1 MSETISQTP
10 AQAADDIAVVGYSFR
25 LPQDVKDDLG
35 FWDVLENRQ
44 NLMTSWPESRMN
56 AQSFLDTKPD
66 KPFPKGAHF
75 ITEDI
80 AGFDAPFFSVTAKE
94 AAAMDPMQRLTLE
107 ASYRAFEKAGFPTES
122 LKGSQTA
129 VFHASM
135 LEDYARLTAMDP
147 DNAERTAITGGTVSC
162 VIPNR
167 VSWYFDLRGPSVH
180 VNTACS
186 SSLVAVDMACKTLRS
201 GDASC
206 ALVTGAN
213 LLLDPAIFHLL
224 SSQNFLSPDS
234 RCYSFDHRASGYARG
249 EGIIAV
255 VLKPVT
261 AAVRDGDMIRAVIR
275 ATGSNQDGYTPI
287 LTQPSQKAQ
296 QELIEHVY
304 KQANLSLA
312 DTRYVEAHGT
322 GTPVGDPI
330 EARAIGRVFRR
341 YRSQKEPLYMQV
353 HFSSFLLHGSVK
365 SNIGHLEGASGL
377 AGLLKVIL
385 TLERGIIPPNALFEK
400 INPAIDADFW
410 HISIPTASV
419 FWPSQ
424 GVRRASVNSFG
435 FGGSNTHVVVDD
447 ALHYLR
453 ERNLS
458 GNHCTVEVSK
468 NAAGQL
474 VSPSPTIDG
483 PLETFSNPDLSTPGS
498 EKATYTG
505 ATSPSSTTETLPK
518 LLVWTAAD
526 EQAAKRSICDY
537 ELFYGKEIAASRT
550 KLDRLAYTLAARRTH
565 ILWRSFAIVSNDQ
578 DGAPSLDCVKPMRSS
593 TDATLAF
600 VFTGQGAQYAGM
612 GWDLIQYPVFADTLQ
627 RIDNIYESLGC
638 TWSIF
643 NELRSSKNIDL
654 PEYSQPLSTAVQIAL
669 LELLAS
675 FGIAPKA
682 VVGHSSGEVAAA
694 YAIGALSLPS
704 ACKVSYFRG
713 QLAGKLRAA
722 NASSPGAM
730 MSINLAEVNVA
741 GYLSAIGAEA
751 SLVCVACINSPLNC
765 TLSGPETAIDAI
777 KAQADKDSI
786 FAQKLKTGVAYHS
799 PAMEAIAEEYRTRMG
814 PLDGASRQDL
824 KVASGIPMVS
834 SVSGKVVRPAALQT
848 GQYWVNNMVSPVRFA
863 DAIQLLTQEPS
874 KVKIGLSSITDLVE
888 IGSHPALR
896 RVAQDTI
903 RQAGNKKQLIR
914 YSAALQR
921 SHPAIQTT
929 LALVGQ
935 LFCLGHNV
943 SITAVNQMAGAGSM
957 DLTKKP
963 AFLVDTPEYPFDRSQ
978 KYWAESRISRD
989 YRLRGKPNGDVL
1001 GARASDWNPLAPRW
1015 RNFLSVESVPWTGH
1029 HKISDTALYPAAGML
1044 VMAIEAVQQM
1054 VSSDHEV
1061 AGFLVKQAD
1070 FISPIIV
1077 QNTWEER
1084 TETQVLLR
1092 PLNVPQVHGKDGA
1105 SGFEIDIFSY
1115 TREIWTRCFH
1125 ASIQVEYKQSTSV
1138 YGSEHRE
1145 LSHYEAQ
1152 RQFSQATESCVWPID
1167 SAVLYRDAA
1176 EVGLQYGDWFQL
1188 TQNVRWDAKITAVAS
1203 VDVSKDRY
1211 RTNSLVHPAVLDQ
1224 AFHVLRVSSGQQFAA
1239 NVPIRLVGAWFASS
1253 PKWQTPG
1260 TGSIRWISTSTSAVA
1275 FEDAQ
1280 GHGERGTLAALAD
1293 DGTVL
1298 CTIDQAI
1305 TAAVSNETASREK
1318 KLLYSTEWKPQISLL
1333 EPQQLYAVCK
1343 ADPSERDETSVV
1355 RNHAKICS
1363 ALDLVSV
1370 RVLQKL
1376 DRAMIPDALIRHV
1389 EWMDHHVSNM
1399 TPEDRLLGETIRNE
1413 ELEARLVEVEKVL
1426 PAWKLYTTC
1435 ARKLPQILTG
1445 EIDPL
1450 QVVFESDQAEIFYAD
1465 LFQKLCQDGRLGTIL
1480 DLVSHETP
1488 AQRVLEVGAGTG
1500 GMTGHVLSLLQQREE
1515 RTGGSSFAE
1524 YTYTDI
1530 SPMFFERAGNR
1541 WPHLKA
1547 QGRLIF
1553 KTFNLDK
1560 PIEDQGFQTGSYDLV
1575 VAASVLHAT
1584 PYLEAT
1590 VRNVRRAL
1598 KPGGRLILLE
1608 VINPDDI
1615 ATNFMAGLVPGWWV
1629 AREEWRHHS
1638 AAVPE
1643 HLWDKCL
1650 RDNGFSGNDVV
1661 LRDYKNDSC
1670 HIMSIIISTAVEDHK
1685 PTPEPKSGKLVII
1698 VDEQKSYRQTRLA
1711 ELVQRELDPEGIKDS
1726 SICAFSLD
1734 ELSQSL
1740 RNTTEDDIVVCI
1752 AEVHNQPLLSEL
1764 SEDSFKCL
1772 QYLVRNASKL
1782 LWATACS
1789 VNSEE
1794 YASYGVMQGFFRA
1807 IRAEQADNHII
1818 SLSIED
1824 KVDSLKTAQFI
1835 AKTFH
1840 VSFESPA
1847 SKELEYLVRDGLLM
1861 TGRAIEDVSG
1871 NDTLASLSSRQ
1882 LQNKAWYDGPAL
1894 QLSIGTHGALDTLRF
1909 VPDTKRDTDLGPNEV
1924 EIDAKAWGVSDNDV
1938 KTAMGRRQG
1947 FHDGLQLGF
1956 DCAGIVTRVGR
1967 NCSSFKPGDRV
1978 CMVVPGCMRQYPRGN
1993 EKAVCKISEPMSYEA
2008 ATSILVPYMT
2018 AYHAMIDMARIER
2031 DDKVLIHTAASI
2043 VGQTA
2048 VRIAQMQG
2056 AEIIATYSNTSERD
2070 ILTKSM
2076 GIPEDHIF
2084 DNSNIA
2090 FIQNVMQLTDRH
2102 GVDVVFNQLVDED
2115 MFRASCECLASG
2127 GRFLEMN
2134 RSNINANATLPIGI
2148 FDRNASF
2155 SIIDVFSLNLKTTGK
2170 LLKKSMELIMEDEH
2184 IAHLKPLHCF
2194 SASEVEQAFQELQ
2207 KGNNL
2212 GHVIIKPQADDVVPK
2227 FIQEQPSW
2235 KFDAD
2240 ASYLIAGGSGGLGRA
2255 IARWM
2260 VDRGAKN
2267 LIIPSRSGA
2276 ASKAAREVVKELTAR
2291 GVSIVTPECDVSSE
2305 TDLANVLDD
2314 CSRTMPPIKGCINAA
2329 MVLQDAVFQSSMTF
2343 EQWSMTMRSKV
2354 QTSRNL
2360 HRLLPKNLDFFIMLS
2375 SIAGV
2380 IGQMAS
2386 ANYSGGCTYQDALVR
2401 YRLAHG
2407 QAALSLDIGWMRN
2420 IGIVAENS
2428 AYQRQR
2434 QSLEDMKQIVDTE
2447 LLSVLAM
2454 YCDPE
2459 AQLSQTVA
2467 QANGQVLLGLKT
2479 PADLLMRGRIPPQLM
2494 DRPLFAPFS
2503 FIADSGVTAANGATA
2518 NGEAAAGVRF
2528 QQASSSEERVDV
2540 VLRALAARLARAMS
2554 ISSDDV
2560 EPNKTLSHYG
2570 VDSLMSVDLRNWL
2583 GREFGATL
2591 SVFEIM
2597 GGAAIAKI
2605 VGLVVERST
2614 TV

>member
-1 MSETISQTP
+1 MAQTTSQIP
-10 AQAADDIAVVGYSFR
+10 DQGNGDIAVVGYSFR
-25 LPQDVKDDLG
+25 LPQDVNDDLS
-35 FWDVLENRQ
+35 FWDVLENRR

-80 AGFDAPFFSVTAKE
+80 ASFDAPFFSVTAKE

-249 EGIIAV
+249 EGIVAV
-255 VLKPVT
+255 VLKPIA

-287 LTQPSQKAQ
+287 LTQPSQNAQ

-304 KQANLSLA
+304 KQAKLPLTE
-312 DTRYVEAHGT
+312 TRYVEAHGT

-330 EARAIGRVFRR
+330 EARAIGRVFRK
-341 YRSQKEPLYMQV
+341 YRSEKEPLYI
-353 HFSSFLLHGSVK
+353 GSVK

-377 AGLLKVIL
+377 AGLLKVVL
-385 TLERGIIPPNALFEK
+385 SLERGVIPPNALFEK

-424 GVRRASVNSFG
+424 GLRRASVNSFG
-435 FGGSNTHVVVDD
+435 FGGSNTHVVIDD

-453 ERNLS
+453 ERDLP
-458 GNHCTVEVSK
+458 GNHCTVTIPK
-468 NAAGQL
+468 NVVGKL
-474 VSPSPTIDG
+474 VSPQSPIIDG
-483 PLETFSNPDLSTPGS
+483 PLEDFSDSELSVDS
-498 EKATYTG
+498 EKTANTK
-505 ATSPSSTTETLPK
+505 ASSQSSTTERLPK
-518 LLVWTAAD
+518 LLVWSAAD
-526 EQAAKRSICDY
+526 EQATKRSIHDY
-537 ELFYGKEIAASRT
+537 ELFYNEKIVGDRV

-565 ILWRSFAIVSNDQ
+565 MLWRSFSIIGNDQ
-578 DGAPSLDCVKPMRSS
+578 DGKTGLDTAKPMRSS
-593 TDATLAF
+593 ADATLAF
-600 VFTGQGAQYAGM
+600 VFTGQGAQYTGM
-612 GWDLIQYPVFADTLQ
+612 GWDLVKYPVFSDTLQ
-627 RIDNIYESLGC
+627 RIDKIYESLGC
-638 TWSIF
+638 SWSIF
-643 NELRSSKNIDL
+643 DELRSSKNIDL
-654 PEYSQPLSTAVQIAL
+654 PQYSQPLSTAVQIAL

-682 VVGHSSGEVAAA
+682 VVGHSSGEIAAA
-694 YAIGALSLPS
+694 YAIGALSLES

-713 QLAGKLRAA
+713 QLAGKLKAN

-730 MSINLAEVNVA
+730 MSINLTEANVPE
-741 GYLSAIGAEA
+741 YLAAIGDEV
-751 SLVCVACINSPLNC
+751 SSVCIACMNSPLNC
-765 TLSGPETAIDAI
+765 TLSGPEPAIDAI
-777 KAQADKDSI
+777 KAQADKDGI

-799 PAMEAIAEEYRTRMG
+799 PAMEAIAEEYITRMG
-814 PLDGASRQDL
+814 SLEGASRQDL
-824 KVASGIPMVS
+824 KVASAIPMVS
-834 SVSGKVVRPAALQT
+834 SVSGKIVRPATLKT
-848 GQYWVNNMVSPVRFA
+848 GQYWVNNMVSPVRFT
-863 DAIQLLTQEPS
+863 DAVQLLTQEPS
-874 KVKIGLSSITDLVE
+874 KVKIGLSNITDLVE

-903 RQAGNKKQLIR
+903 RQTGNKKQSIR
-914 YSAALQR
+914 YHAALQR
-921 SHPAIQTT
+921 SHPPIQTT
-929 LALVGQ
+929 LELVGQ
-935 LFCLGHNV
+935 LFCLGHSV
-943 SITAVNQMAGAGSM
+943 SISAVNQESGVESKELAR
-957 DLTKKP
+957 KP
-963 AFLVDTPEYPFDRSQ
+963 TFLVDTPDYPFDRSQ

-989 YRLRGKPNGDVL
+989 YRLRGKVNGDFL

-1015 RNFLSVESVPWTGH
+1015 RNFLSVETLPWAGH

-1054 VSSDHEV
+1054 VPSDREV
-1061 AGFLVKQAD
+1061 SGFLVKQAD
-1070 FISPIIV
+1070 FISPILV
-1077 QNTWEER
+1077 QETWEDR
-1084 TETQVLLR
+1084 TETQVHLR
-1092 PLNVPQVHGKDGA
+1092 SVDLQKNHNKDN
-1105 SGFEIDIFSY
+1105 SLEFEVDIFSY
-1115 TREIWTRCFH
+1115 TRESWVKCFS
-1125 ASIQVEYKQSTSV
+1125 ASIHVDYNESTSI
-1138 YGSEHRE
+1138 ERRQ
-1145 LSHYEAQ
+1145 LSDTKI
-1152 RQFSQATESCVWPID
+1152 RKRFSQAEESCVWPVD

-1176 EVGLQYGDWFQL
+1176 DVGLQYGDWFQL
-1188 TQNVRWDAKITAVAS
+1188 VQDARWDAKATAVAS

-1211 RTNSLVHPAVLDQ
+1211 KTNSLVHPAVLDQ

-1239 NVPIRLVGAWFASS
+1239 NVPIRLMDAWFASS
-1253 PKWQTPG
+1253 PKWQTPD

-1298 CTIDQAI
+1298 CTIEQAI
-1305 TAAVSNETASREK
+1305 TAAVSNETASKDK

-1333 EPQQLYAVCK
+1333 EPQQLSLVCK
-1343 ADPSERDETSVV
+1343 ADPSERDETTVV

-1370 RVLQKL
+1370 RVLQRL
-1376 DRAMIPDALIRHV
+1376 DRAKIPDALARHV
-1389 EWMDHHVSNM
+1389 EWMEHHVSNM
-1399 TPEDRLLGETIRNE
+1399 TPEDRLLGEYISDE
-1413 ELEARLVEVEKVL
+1413 DLEARLIEVEEVL

-1488 AQRVLEVGAGTG
+1488 AQRILEVGAGTG

-1530 SPMFFERAGNR
+1530 SPMFFERAGDR

-1547 QGRLIF
+1547 QGRLTF

-1560 PIEDQGFQTGSYDLV
+1560 PIEDQGFQTGSYDIV

-1629 AREEWRHHS
+1629 AREEWRPHS

-1661 LRDYKNDSC
+1661 LRDYKSDSC
-1670 HIMSIIISTAVEDHK
+1670 HIMSILISTAVE
-1685 PTPEPKSGKLVII
+1685 EPKLAPEVNSGKLVIV

-1711 ELVQRELDPEGIKDS
+1711 ELVQKELDPEGTKS
-1726 SICAFSLD
+1726 LSICAFTLD

-1740 RNTTEDDIVVCI
+1740 SDVTPDDVVVCI
-1752 AEVHNQPLLSEL
+1752 AEVHNQPLLSKL
-1764 SEDSFKCL
+1764 SEESFKCL
-1772 QYLVRNASKL
+1772 QYLVGNTTKL
-1782 LWATACS
+1782 LWATAS
-1789 VNSEE
+1789 TIDSED
-1794 YASYGVMQGFFRA
+1794 YASYGTMQGFFRA
-1807 IRAEQADNHII
+1807 IRAEQADSHII
-1818 SLSIED
+1818 SLSIEG

-1835 AKTFH
+1835 AKTFRA
-1840 VSFESPA
+1840 SFESLS

-1871 NDTLASLSSRQ
+1871 NEKLASLSSRQ
-1882 LQNKAWYDGPAL
+1882 LQHKAWYDGPAL

-1909 VPDTKRDTDLGPNEV
+1909 VRDTKHDVDLGPNEV
-1924 EIDAKAWGVSDNDV
+1924 EVDAKAWGLSQKDLQTVMD
-1938 KTAMGRRQG
+1938 RQD
-1947 FHDGLQLGF
+1947 FHHGLQLGAE
-1956 DCAGIVTRVGR
+1956 CAGIVTRVGR
-1967 NCSSFKPGDRV
+1967 DCDGSIKIGDRV
-1978 CMVVPGCMRQYPRGN
+1978 CMVAPGCMRQYPRGN
-1993 EKAVCKISEPMSYEA
+1993 EKTVYKIPEAMSFEA
-2008 ATSILVPYMT
+2008 TTSMLIPSMT
-2018 AYHAMIDMARIER
+2018 AYHALINVGRLER
-2031 DDKVLIHTAASI
+2031 EEKVIIHTAASA
-2043 VGQTA
+2043 VGQAA

-2056 AEIIATYSNTSERD
+2056 AEIIATFSTPLERGA
-2070 ILTKSM
+2070 LSKTM
-2076 GIPEDHIF
+2076 GLSEDHILDSASIDF
-2084 DNSNIA
+2084 TQA
-2090 FIQNVMQLTDRH
+2090 VMQLTGED
-2102 GVDVVFNQLVDED
+2102 GVDVVFNQLAGED
-2115 MFRASCECLASG
+2115 VVRASYECLAAG
-2127 GRFLEMN
+2127 GRFLDISRHTREAN
-2134 RSNINANATLPIGI
+2134 SALSINT
-2148 FDRNASF
+2148 FDRNTSF
-2155 SIIDVFSLNLKTTGK
+2155 SVIDVLDLNARTIGGLM
-2170 LLKKSMELIMEDEH
+2170 KKSVELMEQGHVQPPQLQ
-2184 IAHLKPLHCF
+2184 CF
-2194 SASEVEQAFQELQ
+2194 NASEVEGAFQALQ
-2207 KGNNL
+2207 NSDISGR
-2212 GHVIIKPQADDVVPK
+2212 VIIKPQAEDVVPK
-2227 FIQEQPSW
+2227 FIQEQQSW
-2235 KFDAD
+2235 KFDAN
-2240 ASYLIAGGSGGLGRA
+2240 ASYMIAGGSGGLGRA
-2255 IARWM
+2255 IAKWM
-2260 VDRGAKN
+2260 VDNGAKN

-2276 ASKAAREVVKELTAR
+2276 ASKAAQEVVEELTAR
-2291 GVSIVTPECDVSSE
+2291 GVKIVTPRCDVASE
-2305 TDLANVLDD
+2305 TDLSDALDE
-2314 CSRTMPPIKGCINAA
+2314 CCRTMPPIKGCINAA

-2343 EQWSMTMRSKV
+2343 EQWNLTMRSKA
-2354 QTSRNL
+2354 QTSWNL
-2360 HRLLPKNLDFFIMLS
+2360 HRFLPKDLDFFIMLS

-2407 QAALSLDIGWMRN
+2407 QSALSLDIGWMRN
-2420 IGIVAENS
+2420 VGIVAENS

-2434 QSLEDMKQIVDTE
+2434 QSLEDMKQIEDTE
-2447 LLSVLAM
+2447 LLAALTM
-2454 YCDPE
+2454 YCDPNSP
-2459 AQLSQTVA
+2459 LSQTVA
-2467 QANGQVLLGLKT
+2467 QAKGQVLLGLNT
-2479 PADLLMRGRIPPQLM
+2479 PADLLGKGRSPPQLL

-2503 FIADSGVTAANGATA
+2503 FIADSGAAAANGANS

-2528 QQASSSEERVDV
+2528 KRTSDSGERGEI

-2560 EPNKTLSHYG
+2560 ESNKTLSHYG

-2597 GGAAIAKI
+2597 GGSSIAKI
-2605 VGLVVERST
+2605 VDLVVERS
-2614 TV
+2614 VAGEK

>member
-1 MSETISQTP
+1 
-10 AQAADDIAVVGYSFR
+10 
-25 LPQDVKDDLG
+25 
-35 FWDVLENRQ
+35 
-44 NLMTSWPESRMN
+44 
-56 AQSFLDTKPD
+56 
-66 KPFPKGAHF
+66 
-75 ITEDI
+75 
-80 AGFDAPFFSVTAKE
+80 
-94 AAAMDPMQRLTLE
+94 
-107 ASYRAFEKAGFPTES
+107 
-122 LKGSQTA
+122 
-129 VFHASM
+129 
-135 LEDYARLTAMDP
+135 
-147 DNAERTAITGGTVSC
+147 
-162 VIPNR
+162 
-167 VSWYFDLRGPSVH
+167 
-180 VNTACS
+180 
-186 SSLVAVDMACKTLRS
+186 
-201 GDASC
+201 
-206 ALVTGAN
+206 
-213 LLLDPAIFHLL
+213 
-224 SSQNFLSPDS
+224 
-234 RCYSFDHRASGYARG
+234 
-249 EGIIAV
+249 
-255 VLKPVT
+255 
-261 AAVRDGDMIRAVIR
+261 MIRAVIR

-304 KQANLSLA
+304 KQANLSLT

-330 EARAIGRVFRR
+330 EARAIGRVFRK
-341 YRSQKEPLYMQV
+341 YRSQTEPLYI
-353 HFSSFLLHGSVK
+353 GSVK

-377 AGLLKVIL
+377 AGLLKVVL
-385 TLERGIIPPNALFEK
+385 SLERGVIPPNALFEK

-424 GVRRASVNSFG
+424 GLRRASVNSFG
-435 FGGSNTHVVVDD
+435 FGGSNTHVVIDD

-453 ERNLS
+453 ERDLP
-458 GNHCTVEVSK
+458 GNHCTVTIPK
-468 NAAGQL
+468 NVTGKL
-474 VSPSPTIDG
+474 VSPPSPIIDG
-483 PLETFSNPDLSTPGS
+483 PLEDFSDSDLSVDS
-498 EKATYTG
+498 EKTAYTK
-505 ATSPSSTTETLPK
+505 ASSQTSTTERLPK
-518 LLVWTAAD
+518 LLVWSAAD
-526 EQAAKRSICDY
+526 EQATKRAIRDY
-537 ELFYGKEIAASRT
+537 ELFYNEKIAGNRI

-565 ILWRSFAIVSNDQ
+565 MLWRSFAITGNDQ
-578 DGAPSLDCVKPMRSS
+578 DGAIGLDTVKPMRSS
-593 TDATLAF
+593 ADATLAF
-600 VFTGQGAQYAGM
+600 VFTGQGAQYIGM
-612 GWDLIQYPVFADTLQ
+612 GWDLVKYPVFADTIQ
-627 RIDNIYESLGC
+627 RIDKIYESLGC

-643 NELRSSKNIDL
+643 DELRSSKNIDL
-654 PEYSQPLSTAVQIAL
+654 PQYSQPLSTAVQIAL

-675 FGIAPKA
+675 FGIVPKA
-682 VVGHSSGEVAAA
+682 VVGHSSGEIAAA
-694 YAIGALSLPS
+694 YAIGALSLES

-713 QLAGKLRAA
+713 QLAGKLKAN

-730 MSINLAEVNVA
+730 MSINLTEANVP
-741 GYLSAIGAEA
+741 GYLAAIGDEV
-751 SLVCVACINSPLNC
+751 SSVCVACVNSPLNC

-777 KAQADKDSI
+777 KVQADKDGI

-799 PAMEAIAEEYRTRMG
+799 PAMEAIAEEYITRMG
-814 PLDGASRQDL
+814 SLEGASRQDL
-824 KVASGIPMVS
+824 KVASAIPMVS
-834 SVSGKVVRPAALQT
+834 SVSSKIVRPAALKT

-863 DAIQLLTQEPS
+863 DAVQLLTQEPS
-874 KVKIGLSSITDLVE
+874 KVKIGLSNITDLVE

-903 RQAGNKKQLIR
+903 RQTGNKKQLIR
-914 YSAALQR
+914 YHAALQR
-921 SHPAIQTT
+921 SHPPIQMT
-929 LALVGQ
+929 LELVGQ
-935 LFCLGHNV
+935 LFCLGHSV
-943 SITAVNQMAGAGSM
+943 SISAVNQESGVDCKELA
-957 DLTKKP
+957 KKP
-963 AFLVDTPEYPFDRSQ
+963 AFLVDTPDYPFDRSQ

-989 YRLRGKPNGDVL
+989 YRLRGKVNGDFL

-1015 RNFLSVESVPWTGH
+1015 RNFLSVESVPWAGH

-1044 VMAIEAVQQM
+1044 VMAIEAVQEM
-1054 VSSDHEV
+1054 VPSDREV
-1061 AGFLVKQAD
+1061 LGFIVKQAD
-1070 FISPIIV
+1070 FVSPILV
-1077 QNTWEER
+1077 QETWEDR
-1084 TETQVLLR
+1084 TETQVHLR
-1092 PLNVPQVHGKDGA
+1092 PVDLQKGHDRDG
-1105 SGFEIDIFSY
+1105 SLGFEIDIFSY
-1115 TREIWTRCFH
+1115 TRESWVKCFS
-1125 ASIQVEYKQSTSV
+1125 ASIQVDYKESTSI
-1138 YGSEHRE
+1138 YGSERRQ
-1145 LSHYEAQ
+1145 LRDSKIQ
-1152 RQFSQATESCVWPID
+1152 KQFSQATESCVWPVD

-1188 TQNVRWDAKITAVAS
+1188 VQDARWDAKTTAIAS

-1211 RTNSLVHPAVLDQ
+1211 KTNSLVHPAVLDQ
-1224 AFHVLRVSSGQQFAA
+1224 AFHVLRVSAGQQFAA
-1239 NVPIRLVGAWFASS
+1239 NVPVRLLDAWFASS
-1253 PKWQTPG
+1253 PKWQTPD

-1298 CTIDQAI
+1298 CTIEQAI
-1305 TAAVSNETASREK
+1305 TAAVSNETASKEK

-1333 EPQQLYAVCK
+1333 EPQQLSLVCK
-1343 ADPSERDETSVV
+1343 ADPSERDETTVV

-1370 RVLQKL
+1370 RVLQRL
-1376 DRAMIPDALIRHV
+1376 DRAKIPDALARHV
-1389 EWMDHHVSNM
+1389 EWMEHHVSNM
-1399 TPEDRLLGETIRNE
+1399 TPEDRLLGESISDE
-1413 ELEARLVEVEKVL
+1413 DLEARLVEVEEVL

-1488 AQRVLEVGAGTG
+1488 AQRILEVGAGTG

-1515 RTGGSSFAE
+1515 RTGGSSFAN

-1530 SPMFFERAGNR
+1530 SPMFFERAGDR

-1547 QGRLIF
+1547 QGRLTF

-1560 PIEDQGFQTGSYDLV
+1560 PIEDQGFQTGSYDIV

-1629 AREEWRHHS
+1629 AREAWRPHS

-1661 LRDYKNDSC
+1661 LRDYKSDSC
-1670 HIMSIIISTAVEDHK
+1670 HIMSILISTAVE
-1685 PTPEPKSGKLVII
+1685 EPKLAPEINSGRLVIV

-1711 ELVQRELDPEGIKDS
+1711 ELVQKELDPEGTKAL

-1740 RNTTEDDIVVCI
+1740 SDVTPDDIVVCI
-1752 AEVHNQPLLSEL
+1752 AEVHNQPLLSRLNE
-1764 SEDSFKCL
+1764 ESFKCL
-1772 QYLVRNASKL
+1772 QYLVGNTTKL
-1782 LWATACS
+1782 LWATAS
-1789 VNSEE
+1789 STDSED
-1794 YASYGVMQGFFRA
+1794 YARYGVMQGFFRA
-1807 IRAEQADNHII
+1807 IRAEQADSHVI
-1818 SLSIED
+1818 SLSIEG

-1835 AKTFH
+1835 AKTFRA
-1840 VSFESPA
+1840 SFGSPS

-1871 NDTLASLSSRQ
+1871 NDKLASLSSRQ
-1882 LQNKAWYDGPAL
+1882 LQRKAWYDGPAL

-1909 VPDTKRDTDLGPNEV
+1909 VRDTKHDTDLGPNDV
-1924 EIDAKAWGVSDNDV
+1924 EIDAKAWGLSKQDLQAVMD
-1938 KTAMGRRQG
+1938 RQD
-1947 FHDGLQLGF
+1947 FHLGLQLGTE
-1956 DCAGIVTRVGR
+1956 CAGIVTRVGR
-1967 NCSSFKPGDRV
+1967 DCDASIKIGDR
-1978 CMVVPGCMRQYPRGN
+1978 YPRGN
-1993 EKAVCKISEPMSYEA
+1993 EKSAYKIPDSISFEA
-2008 ATSILVPYMT
+2008 ATSMLLPSMT
-2018 AYHAMIDMARIER
+2018 AYHALMNVGRLER
-2031 DDKVLIHTAASI
+2031 EEKIIIHSAASA
-2043 VGQTA
+2043 VGQAA

-2056 AEIIATYSNTSERD
+2056 AEIIATFSSPLERD
-2070 ILTKSM
+2070 TLTKTM
-2076 GIPEDHIF
+2076 GLSEDHIL
-2084 DNSNIA
+2084 DCNSIDFTQA
-2090 FIQNVMQLTDRH
+2090 VMQLTGEY
-2102 GVDVVFNQLVDED
+2102 GVDVVFNQLAGED
-2115 MFRASCECLASG
+2115 VVRASYESHTRDTNSALSI
-2127 GRFLEMN
+2127 
-2134 RSNINANATLPIGI
+2134 ST
-2148 FDRNASF
+2148 FDRNTSF
-2155 SIIDVFSLNLKTTGK
+2155 SVIDVLDLNPRMIGT
-2170 LLKKSMELIMEDEH
+2170 LLKKSMELMEQGH
-2184 IAHLKPLHCF
+2184 IQPPQLQCF
-2194 SASEVEQAFQELQ
+2194 NASEAERAFQELQ
-2207 KGNNL
+2207 ST
-2212 GHVIIKPQADDVVPK
+2212 DDIVPK
-2227 FIQEQPSW
+2227 FIQEQHPW

-2255 IARWM
+2255 IAKWM
-2260 VDRGAKN
+2260 VDHGAKN

-2276 ASKAAREVVKELTAR
+2276 ASKAAQEAVAELTAR
-2291 GVSIVTPECDVSSE
+2291 GVKIVTPKCDVASE
-2305 TDLANVLDD
+2305 ADLSDALDD
-2314 CSRTMPPIKGCINAA
+2314 CCRTMPRIKGCINAA

-2343 EQWSMTMRSKV
+2343 EQWNLTMRSKV
-2354 QTSRNL
+2354 QTSWNL
-2360 HRLLPKNLDFFIMLS
+2360 HRFLPKDLDFFIMLS

-2407 QAALSLDIGWMRN
+2407 QTALSLDIGWMRN
-2420 IGIVAENS
+2420 VGIVAENS

-2434 QSLEDMKQIVDTE
+2434 QSLEDMKQIEDTE
-2447 LLSVLAM
+2447 LLAALTM
-2454 YCDPE
+2454 YCDPDSP
-2459 AQLSQTVA
+2459 LSQTVA
-2467 QANGQVLLGLKT
+2467 QAKGQVLLGLNT
-2479 PADLLMRGRIPPQLM
+2479 PADLLIKGRSPPQLM

-2503 FIADSGVTAANGATA
+2503 FIADSGAAATNGGNN

-2528 QQASSSEERVDV
+2528 RQTSDSGERSDI

-2597 GGAAIAKI
+2597 GGSSIAKI
-2605 VGLVVERST
+2605 VDLVVERS
-2614 TV
+2614 VAGEK

>member
-1 MSETISQTP
+1 MSQDSGTMRMT
-10 AQAADDIAVVGYSFR
+10 AQANDDIAVVGFSFR
-25 LPQDVKDDLG
+25 LPQDVNDDMS
-35 FWDVLENRQ
+35 FWEVLDSRR
-44 NLMTSWPESRMN
+44 NLMTSFPESRMN
-56 AQSFLDTKPD
+56 ATSFLDTKSD

-75 ITEDI
+75 ITEDV

-167 VSWYFDLRGPSVH
+167 ISWYFDLRGPSVH

-249 EGIIAV
+249 EGIIAL
-255 VLKPVT
+255 VLKPIA

-296 QELIEHVY
+296 QDLIEHVY
-304 KQANLSLA
+304 RQANLSLA

-330 EARAIGRVFRR
+330 EARAIGRVFRK
-341 YRSQKEPLYMQV
+341 YRSQEEPLYI
-353 HFSSFLLHGSVK
+353 GSVK

-377 AGLLKVIL
+377 AGLVKVVL
-385 TLERGIIPPNALFEK
+385 SLEKGVIPPNALFEK

-410 HISIPTASV
+410 HIAIPTTSV
-419 FWPSQ
+419 SWPNQ
-424 GVRRASVNSFG
+424 GLRRASVNSFG
-435 FGGSNTHVVVDD
+435 FGGSNTHVVIDD
-447 ALHYLR
+447 ALHYMQ
-453 ERNLS
+453 ERNLL
-458 GNHCTVEVSK
+458 GNHCTVRNPKKTGNGLLSP
-468 NAAGQL
+468 
-474 VSPSPTIDG
+474 PSPFIDG
-483 PLETFSNPDLSTPGS
+483 PLEDFSDSELSVIGS
-498 EKATYTG
+498 GETVNTKA
-505 ATSPSSTTETLPK
+505 SSLSSTADVLPK
-518 LLVWTAAD
+518 MLVLTAAD
-526 EQAAKRSICDY
+526 EQAAKRSIHDY
-537 ELFYGKEIAASRT
+537 GIFYKEKIAGSPAR
-550 KLDRLAYTLAARRTH
+550 LDRLAYTLAARRTH
-565 ILWRSFAIVSNDQ
+565 MLWRSFAIVENDQ
-578 DGAPSLDCVKPMRSS
+578 DDMMEFDPIKPMRSS
-593 TDATLAF
+593 TDATLAY
-600 VFTGQGAQYAGM
+600 VFTGQGAQYTGM
-612 GWDLIQYPVFADTLQ
+612 GWDLVQYPVFSDTLH
-627 RIDNIYESLGC
+627 RIDKIYEDLGC

-643 NELRSSKNIDL
+643 DELRSSKNIDL

-675 FGIAPKA
+675 FGIVPKA
-682 VVGHSSGEVAAA
+682 VVGHSSGEIAAA
-694 YAIGALSLPS
+694 YAIGALSLSS

-730 MSINLAEVNVA
+730 MSINLAEADVA
-741 GYLSAIGAEA
+741 GYLSAIGPGA
-751 SLVCVACINSPLNC
+751 SGVCVACINSPLNC

-777 KAQADKDSI
+777 KTQADKDGI

-799 PAMEAIAEEYRTRMG
+799 PAMEAIAEEYIRRMG
-814 PLDGASRQDL
+814 SLEGTSRQDP
-824 KVASGIPMVS
+824 KVASSIPMVS
-834 SVSGKVVRPAALQT
+834 SVSGKIVRPAALKT

-863 DAIQLLTQEPS
+863 DAVKLLTQEPS
-874 KVKIGLSSITDLVE
+874 KVKIGLSNITDLVE

-903 RQAGNKKQLIR
+903 RQVGNKKQLIR
-914 YSAALQR
+914 YHAALQR
-921 SHPAIQTT
+921 SHPPIKTT

-943 SITAVNQMAGAGSM
+943 SIAAVNEEPGIESDERA
-957 DLTKKP
+957 KKP
-963 AFLVDTPEYPFDRSQ
+963 AFFVDTPEYPFDRSQ

-989 YRLRGKPNGDVL
+989 YRLRGKVNGDVL

-1015 RNFLSVESVPWTGH
+1015 RNFLSVESTPWTGH

-1044 VMAIEAVQQM
+1044 IMAIEAVQQM
-1054 VSSDHEV
+1054 VPGDREV
-1061 AGFLVKQAD
+1061 AGFHVKQAD
-1070 FISPIIV
+1070 FISPILV
-1077 QNTWEER
+1077 QETWEDR
-1084 TETQVLLR
+1084 TETQVHLH
-1092 PLNVPQVHGKDGA
+1092 PQDVSQGPDTDDHL
-1105 SGFEIDIFSY
+1105 GFEIDIFSY
-1115 TREIWTRCFH
+1115 TREKWTKCFH
-1125 ASIQVEYKQSTSV
+1125 ASIEVDYKESTSS
-1138 YGSEHRE
+1138 YGIERRQ
-1145 LSHYEAQ
+1145 LSHSKA
-1152 RQFSQATESCVWPID
+1152 RQWFTQAAESCVWPVD

-1188 TQNVRWDAKITAVAS
+1188 VHDVQWDAKATAVAS
-1203 VDVSKDRY
+1203 VDVSRERY

-1239 NVPIRLVGAWFASS
+1239 NVPIRLVDAWFASS

-1280 GHGERGTLAALAD
+1280 GYGERGTLAALAD

-1298 CTIDQAI
+1298 CTIERAV
-1305 TAAVSNETASREK
+1305 TAAVSNETASKDK

-1333 EPQQLYAVCK
+1333 EPQQLSLACK
-1343 ADPSERDETSVV
+1343 ADPLERDETTVV
-1355 RNHAKICS
+1355 ANHVKICS

-1370 RVLQKL
+1370 RVLQNL
-1376 DRAMIPDALIRHV
+1376 DRAMVPDALARHV
-1389 EWMDHHVSNM
+1389 EWMEHHVRNM
-1399 TPEDRLLGETIRNE
+1399 TPEDRLLGETIGE
-1413 ELEARLVEVEKVL
+1413 DDLEARLAEVEEVL

-1450 QVVFESDQAEIFYAD
+1450 QVVFESDQAEVFYAD
-1465 LFQKLCQDGRLGTIL
+1465 LFQKLCQDGRLGTVL
-1480 DLVSHETP
+1480 DLISHETP
-1488 AQRVLEVGAGTG
+1488 TQRILEVGAGTG
-1500 GMTGHVLSLLQQREE
+1500 GMTGHVLSLLQHREQ
-1515 RTGGSSFAE
+1515 RTGGPSFAE

-1530 SPMFFERAGNR
+1530 SPMFFERAGDR
-1541 WPHLKA
+1541 WPHLKD
-1547 QGRLIF
+1547 QGRLTF
-1553 KTFNLDK
+1553 KTFNLDR
-1560 PIEDQGFQTGSYDLV
+1560 PIEEQGFQIGSYDLV

-1629 AREEWRHHS
+1629 AREEWRPHS

-1661 LRDYKNDSC
+1661 LRDYKSDTC
-1670 HIMSIIISTAVEDHK
+1670 HIMSILISTAVEEHK
-1685 PTPEPKSGKLVII
+1685 ETPEAKQGKLII
-1698 VDEQKSYRQTRLA
+1698 VVDEQKSYRQTRLA
-1711 ELVQRELDPEGIKDS
+1711 ELVQKELDPEGTRSS
-1726 SICAFSLD
+1726 SICGFSLN

-1740 RNTTEDDIVVCI
+1740 SDTTQDDIVVCI
-1752 AEVHNQPLLSEL
+1752 AEVHNRPLLSQL
-1764 SEDSFKCL
+1764 NEDSFKCL
-1772 QYLVRNASKL
+1772 QYLVGNAKKL
-1782 LWATACS
+1782 LWATAS
-1789 VNSEE
+1789 STDSEE
-1794 YASYGVMQGFFRA
+1794 YASYGVMQGFFRT
-1807 IRAEQADNHII
+1807 IRNEQADNRII
-1818 SLSIED
+1818 SLSIEG
-1824 KVDSLKTAQFI
+1824 KVNSLESARFI

-1840 VSFESPA
+1840 ASFESST
-1847 SKELEYLVRDGLLM
+1847 SKEVEYLVRDGFLM
-1861 TGRAIEDVSG
+1861 TGRAVEDVSG
-1871 NDTLASLSSRQ
+1871 NNTLASFSSRQ
-1882 LQNKAWYDGPAL
+1882 LQQKAWYDGPAL
-1894 QLSIGTHGALDTLRF
+1894 QLSIGTYGALDTLRF
-1909 VPDTKRDTDLGPNEV
+1909 VRDSKHDTDLGANEV
-1924 EIDAKAWGVSDNDV
+1924 EIDAKAWGLSRKDV
-1938 KTAMGRRQG
+1938 QTVMDRQNI
-1947 FHDGLQLGF
+1947 HNGLRLGAE
-1956 DCAGIVTRVGR
+1956 CAGIVTRVGR
-1967 NCSSFKPGDRV
+1967 DCDSFKPGDRV
-1978 CMVVPGCMRQYPRGN
+1978 CMVAPGCMRQYPRGS
-1993 EKAVCKISEPMSYEA
+1993 EKAVCKIPQSMSYET
-2008 ATSILVPYMT
+2008 ATSILIPSMT
-2018 AYHAMIDMARIER
+2018 AYHAFIDVARLDREE
-2031 DDKVLIHTAASI
+2031 KVLIHTAASAAGL
-2043 VGQTA
+2043 VA
-2048 VRIAQMQG
+2048 VHIAQMQG
-2056 AEIIATYSNTSERD
+2056 ADIIATCSTPSERD
-2070 ILTKSM
+2070 ILTKTM
-2076 GIPEDHIF
+2076 GISEDRILHN
-2084 DNSNIA
+2084 DGVALS
-2090 FIQNVMQLTDRH
+2090 QGLMQLTDGY
-2102 GVDVVFNQLVDED
+2102 GVDVVFNQLASED
-2115 MFRASCECLASG
+2115 VVQASCKCLAPG
-2127 GRFLEMN
+2127 GRFLDIS
-2134 RSNINANATLPIGI
+2134 RYASHSNVDIPTSI
-2148 FDRNASF
+2148 FDRNTSF
-2155 SIIDVFSLNLKTTGK
+2155 SVIDVLDLNLRTTSK
-2170 LLKKSMELIMEDEH
+2170 LLKKSVELMEQGH
-2184 IAHLKPLHCF
+2184 IQHLQPLRCF
-2194 SASEVEQAFQELQ
+2194 NASEVVEAFQEVQ
-2207 KGNNL
+2207 NSHISGR
-2212 GHVIIKPQADDVVPK
+2212 VVVKPQADDVVSK
-2227 FIQEQPSW
+2227 FIQEQQPW
-2235 KFDAD
+2235 KFEAD

-2255 IARWM
+2255 IAKWM
-2260 VDRGAKN
+2260 VSHGAKN

-2276 ASKAAREVVKELTAR
+2276 SSKAAKEMVEELTAR
-2291 GVSIVTPECDVSSE
+2291 GINIVTPKCDVASE
-2305 TDLANVLDD
+2305 EELSDALDD

-2343 EQWSMTMRSKV
+2343 EQWSLTMRSKV
-2354 QTSRNL
+2354 QTSWNL
-2360 HRLLPKNLDFFIMLS
+2360 HSFLPKDLDFFIMLS

-2386 ANYSGGCTYQDALVR
+2386 ANYAGGCTYQDALVR

-2407 QAALSLDIGWMRN
+2407 QPAVSLDIGWMRN

-2434 QSLEDMKQIVDTE
+2434 QSLEDMKQIEDTE
-2447 LLSVLAM
+2447 LLATLAM
-2454 YCDPE
+2454 YCAPNS
-2459 AQLSQTVA
+2459 QLSHTVA
-2467 QANGQVLLGLKT
+2467 QAQGQVLLGLKT
-2479 PADLLMRGRIPPQLM
+2479 PADLLSKGRNPPELM

-2503 FIADSGVTAANGATA
+2503 SIAGSGAAASNGANT
-2518 NGEAAAGVRF
+2518 NQEAAAGARF
-2528 QQASSSEERVDV
+2528 RQAVDAGERADI

-2560 EPNKTLSHYG
+2560 ESNKTLSHYG

-2591 SVFEIM
+2591 SVFDIM
-2597 GGAAIAKI
+2597 GGSSISKI
-2605 VGLVVERST
+2605 VGLVVERS
-2614 TV
+2614 VVGEK